1 MQQIIIRFKVLLQE
15 LRKYLLE
22 CEEEVSDKLCKV
34 WEVNLK
40 ELQEIGEN
48 ELSGRLD
55 DGDEKD
61 HVVSKELH

>member
-1 MQQIIIRFKVLLQE
+1 MHQIIIRFKVLLLE
-15 LRKYLLE
+15 LCKCSLE

-40 ELQEIGEN
+40 ELQEMVEN
-48 ELSGRLD
+48 ELSRRLD

-61 HVVSKELH
+61 HVASKEMH

>member
-1 MQQIIIRFKVLLQE
+1 MQQIINRFKVLLQE
-15 LRKYLLE
+15 LCKCLLE
-22 CEEEVSDKLCKV
+22 YEEEVSDKLCKV

-40 ELQEIGEN
+40 ELQEMGKN